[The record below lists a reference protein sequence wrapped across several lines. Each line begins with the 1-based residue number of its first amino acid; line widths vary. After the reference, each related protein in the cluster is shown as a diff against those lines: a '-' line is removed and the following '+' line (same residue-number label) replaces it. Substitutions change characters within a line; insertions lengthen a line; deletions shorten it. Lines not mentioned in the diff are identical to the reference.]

1 MGLLSG
7 HMIVNDMAA
16 ELLEACKAGNLKI
29 ARDVIQR
36 GCDPKTAIKKAENSF
51 SISYED
57 GYTPLHYV
65 CEKGDLGFVQFLV
78 ETHTCNP
85 HCKSV
90 YDTTP
95 LHLACR

>member
-7 HMIVNDMAA
+7 HMIANDMAA

-36 GCDPKTAIKKAENSF
+36 GCDPKTAVEKGDYGPER
-51 SISYED
+51 
-57 GYTPLHYV
+57 GYTPLHYG

-78 ETHTCNP
+78 ETHSCDP
-85 HCKSV
+85 HCKST
-90 YDTTP
+90 YGTTP
-95 LHLACR
+95 LHLACW

>member
-1 MGLLSG
+1 MRLLSG

-16 ELLEACKAGNLKI
+16 ELLEACKAGDFKI

-36 GCDPKTAIKKAENSF
+36 GCDPKTAIKKVDYRDES
-51 SISYED
+51 
-57 GYTPLHYV
+57 GYTPLHYS

-78 ETHTCNP
+78 ETHSCNP
-85 HCKSV
+85 HCKS
-90 YDTTP
+90 YHGTTP

>member
-7 HMIVNDMAA
+7 HMIANDMAA
-16 ELLEACKAGNLKI
+16 ELLEACEAGDLKI

-36 GCDPKTAIKKAENSF
+36 GCDPKTAIYKSEFYSDE
-51 SISYED
+51 S
-57 GYTPLHYV
+57 GYTPLHYG

-78 ETHTCNP
+78 ETHSCDP
-85 HCKSV
+85 HCRSV
-90 YDTTP
+90 YDITP

>member
-36 GCDPKTAIKKAENSF
+36 GCDPKTAINKTKF
-51 SISYED
+51 SDES
-57 GYTPLHYV
+57 GYTPFHYG

-78 ETHTCNP
+78 ETHSCNP
-85 HCKSV
+85 HCEST
-90 YDTTP
+90 YDITP